1 LGCVEKI
8 SARIMNEVKRINR
21 VVYDITGK
29 PPPAID
35 WELKYIF
42 FCCVNFIFNNQILR
56 KILYNNINVWLD
68 YSLVF
73 RKC

>member
-1 LGCVEKI
+1 
-8 SARIMNEVKRINR
+8 M
-21 VVYDITGK
+21 VYDITGK
-29 PPPAID
+29 PPAAID

>member
-1 LGCVEKI
+1 
-8 SARIMNEVKRINR
+8 MNR

-29 PPPAID
+29 PPAAID
-35 WELKYIF
+35 RELKYIF